1 MEQLRQVGK
10 LLAKM
15 TGVVD
20 EGADGLGIRYL
31 GGLLRF
37 RRELGWRPTLGRCRF
52 RLRPRLGLDAAGLGD
67 GFVFRRLGLVDGL
80 RRPVR
85 GLVRIVRGEDIGS
98 GVFEKGLMDE
108 RRDVRA
114 GFLAIQ
120 GGAVAM
126 GGLEG
131 DELHHP
137 LAFEHQGAVFFP
149 ARGGDGRV
157 LQVDEV
163 VGQVAGPAVAGG
175 GFADELAEHLDGR
188 LAGLVGVEAAQAEA
202 VVGLEQ
208 GGDVD
213 ARVVF
218 VDLFVEAVGDEV
230 AVAGG
235 NGETT
240 QQGRIQFR
248 LLGSFHT
255 DGSKKHK
262 PWRSRWCLEGVTG
275 EGTGSYGRGNLDE
288 SYCLVRKILKILL
301 RTVPSAPRRLVRSY
315 GSGAL
320 QRSAI
325 RTTMASATKS
335 ALRSRV
341 CRWFMTTS

>member
-1 MEQLRQVGK
+1 MQRGVEQLRQVGK

-37 RRELGWRPTLGRCRF
+37 RRELGWRPTLGCCRF
-52 RLRPRLGLDAAGLGD
+52 RLRPRLGLGAAGLGD

-137 LAFEHQGAVFFP
+137 LALEHQERCSSRREGAM
-149 ARGGDGRV
+149 
-157 LQVDEV
+157 
-163 VGQVAGPAVAGG
+163 
-175 GFADELAEHLDGR
+175 
-188 LAGLVGVEAAQAEA
+188 AA
-202 VVGLEQ
+202 
-208 GGDVD
+208 
-213 ARVVF
+213 
-218 VDLFVEAVGDEV
+218 
-230 AVAGG
+230 
-235 NGETT
+235 
-240 QQGRIQFR
+240 
-248 LLGSFHT
+248 SC
-255 DGSKKHK
+255 
-262 PWRSRWCLEGVTG
+262 RSMRW
-275 EGTGSYGRGNLDE
+275 
-288 SYCLVRKILKILL
+288 
-301 RTVPSAPRRLVRSY
+301 
-315 GSGAL
+315 
-320 QRSAI
+320 
-325 RTTMASATKS
+325 
-335 ALRSRV
+335 
-341 CRWFMTTS
+341 

>member
-1 MEQLRQVGK
+1 MASASAT
-10 LLAKM
+10 LADCSAFA
-15 TGVVD
+15 GNSA
-20 EGADGLGIRYL
+20 GARPSGAAVSASGRGSGSAQPASVTVSSSAASGSSMAPPARPWPRPHRPR
-31 GGLLRF
+31 GGH
-37 RRELGWRPTLGRCRF
+37 RER
-52 RLRPRLGLDAAGLGD
+52 RLRKGPHGRAAGRP
-67 GFVFRRLGLVDGL
+67 RRVPRHPG
-80 RRPVR
+80 R
-85 GLVRIVRGEDIGS
+85 GRS
-98 GVFEKGLMDE
+98 H
-108 RRDVRA
+108 
-114 GFLAIQ
+114 
-120 GGAVAM
+120 

-149 ARGGDGRV
+149 PRGGDGRV

-175 GFADELAEHLDGR
+175 GFADQLAEHLDGR

-213 ARVVF
+213 ARVGF

-301 RTVPSAPRRLVRSY
+301 RTVPSTPRRLVRSY
-315 GSGAL
+315 GAARFSDPPSG
-320 QRSAI
+320 R
-325 RTTMASATKS
+325 RWPRR
-335 ALRSRV
+335 RSRH
-341 CRWFMTTS
+341 CAPGSAGGS